1 MSRKKQTA
9 AAQAVYVG
17 PTIPGVVKANTIFRN
32 GLPTALSQR
41 MEQDGAVKSLVI
53 PLEDWPRVRQE
64 LAAQRGALYRLYQL
78 VQANTN

>member
-1 MSRKKQTA
+1 MSRKKQT
-9 AAQAVYVG
+9 AQAVYVG

-32 GLPTALSQR
+32 GLPAALSER
-41 MEQDGAVKSLVI
+41 MEQDGVVKSLVI

-64 LAAQRGALYRLYQL
+64 LAAQRGTISRLYRM

>member
-9 AAQAVYVG
+9 PQAVYVG

-32 GLPTALSQR
+32 GLPAALLQR
-41 MEQDGAVKSLVI
+41 MEQDAAVKSLVI

-64 LAAQRGALYRLYQL
+64 LAAQRGTISRLYRM

>member
-9 AAQAVYVG
+9 QTVYVG
-17 PTIPGVVKANTIFRN
+17 PTIPGVVKTNTIFRN
-32 GLPTALSQR
+32 GLPAALLER

-53 PLEDWPRVRQE
+53 PLEDWPRVRQD
-64 LAAQRGALYRLYQL
+64 LAAQHGTISRLYRM

>member
-1 MSRKKQTA
+1 MSRKKQPA
-9 AAQAVYVG
+9 PQAVYVG

-32 GLPTALSQR
+32 GLPAALSQR

-64 LAAQRGALYRLYQL
+64 LAAGRGALYRLYQL
-78 VQANTN
+78 VQATTK

>member
-1 MSRKKQTA
+1 MSRKKQT
-9 AAQAVYVG
+9 AQAVYVG

-32 GLPTALSQR
+32 GLPAALLER

-64 LAAQRGALYRLYQL
+64 LAAGRGTLSRLYQL
-78 VQANTN
+78 VQANHTN